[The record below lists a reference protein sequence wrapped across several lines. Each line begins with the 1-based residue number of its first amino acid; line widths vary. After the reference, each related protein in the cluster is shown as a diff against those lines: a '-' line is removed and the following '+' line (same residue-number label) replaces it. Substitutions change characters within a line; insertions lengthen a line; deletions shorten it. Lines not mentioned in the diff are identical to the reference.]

1 VPCQLDQSV
10 LYPTYKSVLGSP
22 ARRISGGSG
31 VSGIP
36 RNHSNKTT
44 TTKNKKTKTKLYITG
59 SPKASPRN
67 SPFTSPR
74 GSNQWSSRPSV
85 GDVSVSRRGSR
96 FDGVE
101 IRETPNEEEAEMEK
115 SAANT
120 GPSQGC
126 QGTKERSKQQHL
138 TIPNKGMELS
148 SSAETLSGKLHKLQ
162 WLFCFVFPETDFL
175 FFFFKK
181 KKIIAVAPH
190 RRW

>member
-1 VPCQLDQSV
+1 LN
-10 LYPTYKSVLGSP
+10 
-22 ARRISGGSG
+22 I
-31 VSGIP
+31 I
-36 RNHSNKTT
+36 
-44 TTKNKKTKTKLYITG
+44 G

-120 GPSQGC
+120 GPSQGI
-126 QGTKERSKQQHL
+126 QGIKERIKQQHL

-148 SSAETLSGKLHKLQ
+148 SSAETLSGKPKRSPFENSFRFFQ
-162 WLFCFVFPETDFL
+162 PFICFYL
-175 FFFFKK
+175 CR
-181 KKIIAVAPH
+181 I
-190 RRW
+190 